1 MWNSFFR
8 IDIKILKEKLL
19 LNQDRV
25 HIFLCE
31 F

>member
-19 LNQDRV
+19 LYQDRV